1 MKKFM
6 TLLALGLVLSLSLVA
21 FAGCGSDAAEG
32 DGTEAAADAT
42 TIGFIYIGSPTDGG
56 YTQAQDEG
64 TQAVEEHFG
73 DKVKVLRAE
82 NVPEEKQDVKN
93 AAINMIDQGA
103 TIIVGTSFGFMDALE
118 ELANEYPDVDFLHFS
133 GNKMNDTNFG
143 NYFGAMEEPR
153 YLAGMIAGL
162 TTETNKLGYVA
173 AYPYTEVNIGI
184 NAYFLGAK
192 SVNPDVTMQVVYVN
206 SWNDPANEKAA
217 AEALLQQGCDIIEQH
232 GDSTGPQAA
241 VQEYSDAGNRAFS
254 IGYNLNNTEL
264 FPKTFLGAPIWHH
277 EAYLIPTIEAM
288 MNDTW
293 KPESYYGTMKDGYL
307 DLAVNEDLV
316 SEDIMTQVNAVKEKI
331 VAGEFP
337 IFVGPLKDNAGN
349 TVVEEGVTLDREGI
363 WQIDWLLEGITSS
376 DK

>member
-1 MKKFM
+1 MKKFL
-6 TLLALGLVLSLSLVA
+6 TLLALGLVLALSMVA
-21 FAGCGSDAAEG
+21 LAGCGGEEQSTGE
-32 DGTEAAADAT
+32 EPAADAT
-42 TIGFIYIGSPTDGG
+42 TIGFIYIGSVTDGG

-64 TQAVEEHFG
+64 TQAVEEYFG
-73 DKVKVLRAE
+73 DKVNVLRAE
-82 NVPEEKQDVKN
+82 NVAEEKQEVKN

-103 TIIVGTSFGFMDALE
+103 SIIIGTSYGFMDALE
-118 ELANEYPDVDFLHFS
+118 ELANEYPDVYFLHFS

-217 AEALLQQGCDIIEQH
+217 AEALLQQDCDIIEQH
-232 GDSTGPQAA
+232 ADSTGPQAA
-241 VQEYSDAGNRAFS
+241 VQDQADAGKRVFS

-264 FPKTFLGAPIWHH
+264 FPETFLAAPIWHH
-277 EAYLIPTIEAM
+277 DAYLIPTIEKM
-288 MNDTW
+288 MDGSWT
-293 KPESYYGTMKDGYL
+293 PESYYGTMADGYL

-316 SEDIMTQVNAVKEKI
+316 SADILTQVNEIKDKM

-337 IFVGPLKDNAGN
+337 VFVGPLKDNAGN
-349 TVVEEGVTLDREGI
+349 VVVAEGETLDREGI

-376 DK
+376 ENK

>member
-6 TLLALGLVLSLSLVA
+6 TLLALGLVLALSMVALV
-21 FAGCGSDAAEG
+21 GCGGGDEGTAE
-32 DGTEAAADAT
+32 EPAADAT

-64 TQAVEEHFG
+64 TQAVEEYFG
-73 DKVKVLRAE
+73 DKVNVLRAE
-82 NVPEEKQDVKN
+82 NVAEEKQDVKN

-103 TIIVGTSFGFMDALE
+103 TIIVGTSYGFMDALE
-118 ELANEYPDVDFLHFS
+118 ELAGEYPDVDFLHFS

-173 AYPYTEVNIGI
+173 AFPYTEVNIGI
-184 NAYFLGAK
+184 NAYFLGARA
-192 SVNPDVTMQVVYVN
+192 VNPDVTMQVVYVN

-241 VQEYSDAGNRAFS
+241 VQDFADAGNRAFS

-264 FPKTFLGAPIWHH
+264 FPETFLGAPIWHH
-277 EAYLIPTIEAM
+277 DAYLIPTIEKM
-288 MNDTW
+288 IEGSWT
-293 KPESYYGTMKDGYL
+293 PESYYGTMADGYL
-307 DLAVNEDLV
+307 DLAVNEDIV
-316 SEDIMTQVNAVKEKI
+316 PEDIMAKVNEVKDKML
-331 VAGEFP
+331 AGEFP
-337 IFVGPLKDNAGN
+337 VFVGPLTDNAGN
-349 TVVEEGVTLDREGI
+349 VVVAEGETLDREGI
-363 WQIDWLLEGITSS
+363 WKTDWLLEGITAS